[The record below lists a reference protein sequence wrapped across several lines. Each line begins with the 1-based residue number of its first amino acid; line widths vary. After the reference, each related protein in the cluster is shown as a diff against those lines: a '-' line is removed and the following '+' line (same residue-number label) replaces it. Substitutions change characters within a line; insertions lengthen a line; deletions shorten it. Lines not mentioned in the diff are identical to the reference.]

1 MRLLFCPQ
9 SYEFFLTLHLVIS
22 TDSTEVHCR
31 CLEMIFGSEGTKTN
45 FELFLEQMFFLGV
58 MVCRKLITVIKN
70 SVLGVPLFSSYLYDQ
85 GKFQGFL
92 SCVCPLFLLKFV
104 FVLTYKSPK

>member
-1 MRLLFCPQ
+1 
-9 SYEFFLTLHLVIS
+9 
-22 TDSTEVHCR
+22 
-31 CLEMIFGSEGTKTN
+31 MIFGSEGTKTN
-45 FELFLEQMFFLGV
+45 FKLFLEQMFFLGV

-92 SCVCPLFLLKFV
+92 SCVCPLTEIDDYISVKICICFDMQ
-104 FVLTYKSPK
+104 KSQMTFTTTIDLRSI